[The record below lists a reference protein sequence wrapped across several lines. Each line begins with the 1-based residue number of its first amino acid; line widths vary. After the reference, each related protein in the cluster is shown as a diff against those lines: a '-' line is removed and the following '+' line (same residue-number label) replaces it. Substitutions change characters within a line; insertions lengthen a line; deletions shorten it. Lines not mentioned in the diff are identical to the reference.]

1 MMFLS
6 RSSIMPT
13 ALSNALADVK
23 RKEEITKEEITL
35 EKWVKVIYGATQA
48 KTAGACHHQG
58 RNGLP
63 FT

>member
-1 MMFLS
+1 
-6 RSSIMPT
+6 MPT